1 MKRIKYFAF
10 LVLMTFAV
18 NATAQS
24 SDWTIATATSL
35 VGDNSI
41 IREWGTSCIIYT
53 DESSTSGKFS
63 LISESYYPT
72 QNIKH
77 VPLRF
82 RYKVR
87 DFVILGDTMFF
98 VGNYNSRGFWGYF
111 NINTVFGN
119 GDSIRYYLT
128 DREEVLI
135 GENGTVGG
143 YCEYLDFDEIQ
154 VVPGS
159 GPTQLLFVGDRR
171 ETFGSEFNP
180 QTSHIPCLIHV
191 TIGNANFEY
200 AYNNASSEHFDD
212 IALVNNNIVVVSREV
227 NATDSAKLLFRI
239 FNTSPFSLL
248 YSITSSPQV
257 QPTNFS
263 ISKVYITPI
272 SGNNFATIH
281 YGRTNAPTLN
291 EGLFV
296 EYYTLTIAPGLPP
309 ITKYAY
315 SHAAFPGG
323 FSAAEN
329 IRGVMYD
336 LSTSSLSVLQTTN
349 ALGLSNPESILYK
362 FNCSGIP
369 ATTCSTAYKANLGIQ
384 LHSLCQ
390 GAGAYFI
397 ASGKWTSVSPTMA
410 LAMRASISSPS
421 SCLTSGTAGV
431 TSWTGTEVLTNN
443 SQQLDV
449 YNYTARRYVNFVT
462 PVVKQFGIHCN

>member
-1 MKRIKYFAF
+1 MKHIKYFSFFA
-10 LVLMTFAV
+10 LMTFAV

-24 SDWTIATATSL
+24 SDWTIATTTSL

-41 IREWGTSCIIYT
+41 IREWDTNCIIYT
-53 DESSTSGKFS
+53 DESTTSGKFS

-87 DFVILGDTMFF
+87 DFVILGDTVFF

-180 QTSHIPCLIHV
+180 QPRTHTPCLIHV

-200 AYNNASSEHFDD
+200 AYNSAFSEHFDD

-239 FNTSPFSLL
+239 YPLPFSSLSSTVV
-248 YSITSSPQV
+248 YIQTTNPSVSKVHITS
-257 QPTNFS
+257 T
-263 ISKVYITPI
+263 T
-272 SGNNFATIH
+272 GNNFATAH
-281 YGRTNAPTLN
+281 HGRTSAPTLN
-291 EGLFV
+291 KGLFV
-296 EYYTLTIAPGLPP
+296 EYYMLPISIP
-309 ITKYAY
+309 QQIIKLSF
-315 SHAAFPGG
+315 SHTPFPGG
-323 FSAAEN
+323 FSGAED
-329 IRGVMYD
+329 IRGSVYNASS
-336 LSTSSLSVLQTTN
+336 STLSVLLTTN
-349 ALGLSNPESILYK
+349 ALGLSNPESVLYK
-362 FNCSGIP
+362 FDCSSYP
-369 ATTCSTAYKANLGIQ
+369 ASSCSTAYKANQGIL
-384 LHSLCQ
+384 LHSLCN
-390 GAGAYFI
+390 GSGSHFI
-397 ASGKWTSVSPTMA
+397 ASGRQASGL
-410 LAMRASISSPS
+410 LAVRDLYTAPS
-421 SCLTSGTAGV
+421 SCLTSGTATV
-431 TSWTGTEVLTNN
+431 TAQSATDNI
-443 SQQLDV
+443 D
-449 YNYTARRYVNFVT
+449 FVT
-462 PVVKQFGIHCN
+462 ASLEVRYHTALRQANRVTPTTIQYTVSCQ